1 MRAFGKS
8 SLAAALL
15 ALTAGSAL
23 AEPNPRGTWMR
34 DDGNAR
40 VKIEPC
46 GGDLCATN
54 VWIKDTSGGEE
65 VGDRLVMSVK
75 PVDDNTLDG
84 SAYDAKRDMNFKIKI
99 DVSDNSLTTRGC
111 VVGGLLCKSMGWSK
125 VGGD

>member
-15 ALTAGSAL
+15 VFTAGSAL
-23 AEPNPRGTWMR
+23 AEQNPRGTWMR

-125 VGGD
+125 VGGE

>member
-1 MRAFGKS
+1 MGRQPLSAS
-8 SLAAALL
+8 SFRN
-15 ALTAGSAL
+15 LTL
-23 AEPNPRGTWMR
+23 HYLRGTWMR

-99 DVSDNSLTTRGC
+99 DVSDKSLTTRGC